1 MPKILIADED
11 PAVRVLVEN
20 ALTGSGVQIL
30 SALTGA
36 EAVAQIE
43 REAPDLV
50 VCDVYMPDMD
60 GYRVCEFVKS
70 HPRLGA
76 VPVLLLAD
84 VVDAMV
90 QARAARVRPNDI
102 LRKPFAA
109 DLLLGRIRSLLPPA
123 SLADPAPSSG
133 EAIPAAASTGG
144 DLPTGGDLKDVLDHL
159 AALPGVALSVLVD
172 GEGFLIERAGEMAP
186 EAEWVGAVI
195 ARLAGSAGGIAG
207 ELGHG
212 RPLGMSL
219 EYDDGFVLLSEAGDR
234 ATLGIVCHDPA
245 MLDTVRRAMAQA
257 VPACCGQ
264 AGTTMG
270 AA

>member
-11 PAVRVLVEN
+11 PAVRVLIER
-20 ALTGSGVQIL
+20 ALTESGVQIL
-30 SALTGA
+30 FAPTGA
-36 EAVAQIE
+36 DAVAQIE
-43 REAPDLV
+43 REEPDLV
-50 VCDVYMPDMD
+50 VCDVYLPDMD

-90 QARAARVRPNDI
+90 QTRAARVRPNDI

-123 SLADPAPSSG
+123 SLADPAPSPA
-133 EAIPAAASTGG
+133 EAISEAAGTA
-144 DLPTGGDLKDVLDHL
+144 GDLKDVLDRL
-159 AALPGVALSVLVD
+159 AALPGVTLSVLVD
-172 GEGFLIERAGEMAP
+172 GEGFLIECAGEMAA
-186 EAEWVGAVI
+186 EAEWVGAVL
-195 ARLAGSAGGIAG
+195 ARLAGCAGGIAG

-212 RPLGMSL
+212 RPRGMSL
-219 EYDDGFVLLSEAGDR
+219 EYGDGFAFLSGAGDR
-234 ATLGIVCHDPA
+234 ATVGIVCRDPA
-245 MLDTVRRAMAQA
+245 MLETVRCAVAQA
-257 VPACCGQ
+257 VPACSGLE
-264 AGTTMG
+264 GLTTMG

>member
-11 PAVRVLVEN
+11 PAVGALVES
-20 ALTGSGVQIL
+20 ALAGRGIQIL
-30 SALTGA
+30 VALTGA

-70 HPRLGA
+70 HARLSA

-90 QARAARVRPNDI
+90 QARAARVRPDDV

-109 DLLLGRIRSLLPPA
+109 DLLLGRIRGLLPPA
-123 SLADPAPSSG
+123 PLTHPAPSATGTAISEAGALG
-133 EAIPAAASTGG
+133 E
-144 DLPTGGDLKDVLDHL
+144 DLEDALGYL

-172 GEGFLIERAGEMAP
+172 GEGFLIESAGEMAP
-186 EAEWVGAVI
+186 LQAEWVGALI
-195 ARLAGSAGGIAG
+195 ARLARSADGIAG
-207 ELGHG
+207 ELGNG
-212 RPLGMSL
+212 RPRGMSL
-219 EYDDGFVLLSEAGDR
+219 EFGDGFVFLRDAGNR
-234 ATLGIVCHDPA
+234 ATLGVVCRDPA
-245 MLDTVRRAMAQA
+245 TLEAVRCAVAQA
-257 VPACCGQ
+257 LPVCSGAAGLVP
-264 AGTTMG
+264 MG

>member
-11 PAVRVLVEN
+11 PAVRVLIEN

-30 SALTGA
+30 FAPTGA

-84 VVDAMV
+84 VIDAMV
-90 QARAARVRPNDI
+90 QARAASVRPNDI

-123 SLADPAPSSG
+123 ALTDPAPSSG
-133 EAIPAAASTGG
+133 EAISAAAA
-144 DLPTGGDLKDVLDHL
+144 PTGGDLKDVLDHL

-172 GEGFLIERAGEMAP
+172 GEGFLIEHADEMAP

-195 ARLAGSAGGIAG
+195 ARLAGPLGGIGG

-212 RPLGMSL
+212 RPLSMSL
-219 EYDDGFVLLSEAGDR
+219 EYDDGFLLLSDAGDHT
-234 ATLGIVCHDPA
+234 TLGIVCRDPA
-245 MLDTVRRAMAQA
+245 MLDTVRRAMARA
-257 VPACCGQ
+257 VPACSGH
-264 AGTTMG
+264 AGLTTMG